1 MAYTPMSNVSED
13 RVAKAE
19 EVKTQIVRVVQTST
33 RLLLTSQIE
42 YMQKQIAE
50 QLGVDVNPPYAS
62 GKFDIAHSV
71 EGSELFAALNF

>member
-19 EVKTQIVRVVQTST
+19 KVKTQIVRVVQTST

-50 QLGVDVNPPYAS
+50 QLGVDVNHPYAS

>member
-50 QLGVDVNPPYAS
+50 QLGVDVNHPYAS

>member
-13 RVAKAE
+13 RVAKAK

-50 QLGVDVNPPYAS
+50 QLGVDVNHPYAS

>member
-1 MAYTPMSNVSED
+1 MAYTPMSNVPED

-19 EVKTQIVRVVQTST
+19 KVKTQIVRVVQTST

-50 QLGVDVNPPYAS
+50 QLGVDVNHPYAS